1 MNEKYS
7 ADVSQTV
14 ILPQSK
20 DAIFLTVTL
29 NEGTEKQALEVITG
43 LKGLVNGVGFRWPE
57 AQLSAVVGIGANLWD
72 RLFTTPKPEGLHPF
86 RELQGAK
93 HHAPSTP
100 GDLFF
105 HIRADEYDVAFELA
119 RRINA
124 QLEGAV
130 AEYDEVHAFQYQDFR
145 DPLGFVD
152 GTESPRGQAGVETA
166 LIKDGDWAG
175 GSYIVAQKYIHNL
188 KAWNDLPVEEQE
200 KVIGRTKHSDVEMG
214 EDVKPANSHV
224 ALNSVKDEKGES
236 LEIVRNNLS
245 FGDAMGNQ
253 GTYFMS
259 YAKDVRITELMLR
272 RMFIGEPEGNYDRI
286 LDFSEAL
293 TGVNFF
299 APSAKFLEEAASHA
313 KQEFLPEEETPA
325 APQPARHHGLSGQG
339 HLRRVNRG
347 ASPGAARC
355 AGTRAAAAGAPRA
368 STGRTSRRARRCRQA
383 RRRW

>member
-1 MNEKYS
+1 MTEKYS

-20 DAIFLTVTL
+20 DAIFLTIAL
-29 NEGTEKQALEVITG
+29 KEGAEKQALEVITG
-43 LKGLVNGVGFRWPE
+43 LQGLVNGVGFRWPA
-57 AQLSAVVGIGANLWD
+57 AQLSAVVGIGAELWD
-72 RLFTTPKPEGLHPF
+72 RMFDTPKPEGLHPF

-119 RRINA
+119 RRINVV
-124 QLEGAV
+124 LDGAV

-152 GTESPRGQAGVETA
+152 GTESPRGQAGIETA
-166 LIKDGDWAG
+166 LISEGEWAG

-188 KAWNDLPVEEQE
+188 KDWDALPVEEQE
-200 KVIGRTKHSDVEMG
+200 KVIGRTKHDDIEFD
-214 EDVKPANSHV
+214 EDVKPVNSHV
-224 ALNSVKDEKGES
+224 AVNSVKDEDGES
-236 LEIVRNNLS
+236 LEIVRNNLT
-245 FGDAMGNQ
+245 FGDALGNQ

-259 YAKDVRITELMLR
+259 YAKDVEITERMLR

-299 APSAKFLEEAASHA
+299 APPADFLENAEEHA
-313 KQEFLPEEETPA
+313 KPGLVPAQDGPTPS
-325 APQPARHHGLSGQG
+325 QPATTASQG
-339 HLRRVNRG
+339 RVVFG
-347 ASPGAARC
+347 KHD
-355 AGTRAAAAGAPRA
+355 
-368 STGRTSRRARRCRQA
+368 
-383 RRRW
+383 

>member
-1 MNEKYS
+1 MLGRMTEKYS

-20 DAIFLTVTL
+20 DAIFLTIAL
-29 NEGTEKQALEVITG
+29 KEGAEKQALEVITG
-43 LKGLVNGVGFRWPE
+43 LQGLVNGVGFRWPA
-57 AQLSAVVGIGANLWD
+57 AQLSAVVGIGAELWD
-72 RLFTTPKPEGLHPF
+72 RMFDTPKPEGLHPF

-119 RRINA
+119 RRINVV
-124 QLEGAV
+124 LDGAV

-152 GTESPRGQAGVETA
+152 GTESPRGQAGIETA
-166 LIKDGDWAG
+166 LISEGEWAG

-188 KAWNDLPVEEQE
+188 KDWDALPVEEQE
-200 KVIGRTKHSDVEMG
+200 KVIGRTKHDDIELR
-214 EDVKPANSHV
+214 EDVKPVNSHV
-224 ALNSVKDEKGES
+224 AVNSVKDEDGES
-236 LEIVRNNLS
+236 LEIVRNNLT
-245 FGDAMGNQ
+245 FGDALGNQ

-259 YAKDVRITELMLR
+259 YAKDVEITERMLR

-299 APSAKFLEEAASHA
+299 APPADFLENAEEHA
-313 KQEFLPEEETPA
+313 KPGLAPAQDGPTPS
-325 APQPARHHGLSGQG
+325 QPATTASQG
-339 HLRRVNRG
+339 RVVFG
-347 ASPGAARC
+347 KHD
-355 AGTRAAAAGAPRA
+355 
-368 STGRTSRRARRCRQA
+368 
-383 RRRW
+383 

>member
-1 MNEKYS
+1 MTEKYS

-20 DAIFLTVTL
+20 DAIFLTIAL
-29 NEGTEKQALEVITG
+29 KEGAEKQALEVITG
-43 LKGLVNGVGFRWPE
+43 LQGLVNGVGFRWPA
-57 AQLSAVVGIGANLWD
+57 AQLSAVVGIGAELWD
-72 RLFTTPKPEGLHPF
+72 RMFDTPKPEGLHPF

-119 RRINA
+119 RRINVV
-124 QLEGAV
+124 LDGAV

-152 GTESPRGQAGVETA
+152 GTESPRGQAGIETA
-166 LIKDGDWAG
+166 LISEGEWAG

-188 KAWNDLPVEEQE
+188 KDWDALPVEEQE
-200 KVIGRTKHSDVEMG
+200 KVIGRTKHDDIEFD
-214 EDVKPANSHV
+214 EDVKPVNSHV
-224 ALNSVKDEKGES
+224 AVNSVKDEDGES
-236 LEIVRNNLS
+236 LEIVRNNLT
-245 FGDAMGNQ
+245 FGDALGNQ

-259 YAKDVRITELMLR
+259 YAKDVEITERMLR

-299 APSAKFLEEAASHA
+299 APPADFLENAEEHA
-313 KQEFLPEEETPA
+313 KP
-325 APQPARHHGLSGQG
+325 GLKSE
-339 HLRRVNRG
+339 
-347 ASPGAARC
+347 
-355 AGTRAAAAGAPRA
+355 
-368 STGRTSRRARRCRQA
+368 
-383 RRRW
+383 

>member
-130 AEYDEVHAFQYQDFR
+130 DEYDEVHAFQYQDFR

-224 ALNSVKDEKGES
+224 ALNSVKDENGES

-325 APQPARHHGLSGQG
+325 APQPATTASQG
-339 HLRRVNRG
+339 KVIYG
-347 ASPGAARC
+347 E
-355 AGTRAAAAGAPRA
+355 
-368 STGRTSRRARRCRQA
+368 
-383 RRRW
+383 

>member
-1 MNEKYS
+1 MVGKLGRMTEKYS

-20 DAIFLTVTL
+20 DAIFLTITL
-29 NEGTEKQALEVITG
+29 KEGVEKQALEAITG
-43 LKGLVNGVGFRWPE
+43 LQGLVNGVGFRWPS
-57 AQLSAVVGIGANLWD
+57 AQLSAVVGIGAELWERMFD
-72 RLFTTPKPEGLHPF
+72 TPKPEGLHLF

-119 RRINA
+119 RRINVV
-124 QLEGAV
+124 LDGAV

-152 GTESPRGQAGVETA
+152 GTESPRGQAGIETA
-166 LIKDGDWAG
+166 LISEGEWAG

-188 KAWNDLPVEEQE
+188 KDWDALPVEEQE
-200 KVIGRTKHSDVEMG
+200 KVIGRTKHDDIEFD

-224 ALNSVKDEKGES
+224 AVNSVKDEDGES
-236 LEIVRNNLS
+236 LEIVRNNLT
-245 FGDAMGNQ
+245 FGDALGNQ

-259 YAKDVRITELMLR
+259 YAKDVEITERMLR

-299 APSAKFLEEAASHA
+299 APSADFLENAEEHA
-313 KQEFLPEEETPA
+313 KP
-325 APQPARHHGLSGQG
+325 GLVSE
-339 HLRRVNRG
+339 
-347 ASPGAARC
+347 
-355 AGTRAAAAGAPRA
+355 
-368 STGRTSRRARRCRQA
+368 
-383 RRRW
+383 

>member
-1 MNEKYS
+1 MTEKYS

-20 DAIFLTVTL
+20 DAIFLTIAL
-29 NEGTEKQALEVITG
+29 KEGAEKQALEVITG
-43 LKGLVNGVGFRWPE
+43 LQGLVNGVGFRWPA
-57 AQLSAVVGIGANLWD
+57 AQLSAVVGIGAELWD
-72 RLFTTPKPEGLHPF
+72 RMFDTPKPEGLHPF

-119 RRINA
+119 RRINF
-124 QLEGAV
+124 QLEDAIT
-130 AEYDEVHAFQYQDFR
+130 EYDEVHAFQYQDFR

-152 GTESPRGQAGVETA
+152 GTESPRGEAGIETA
-166 LIKDGDWAG
+166 LISEGEWIG

-188 KAWNDLPVEEQE
+188 KEWNALPVEEQE
-200 KVIGRTKHSDVEMG
+200 KAIGRTKHSDVEFD

-224 ALNSVKDEKGES
+224 AVNTVKDEHGES

-245 FGDAMGNQ
+245 FGDALGNQ

-299 APSAKFLEEAASHA
+299 APPASFLENAAEHA
-313 KQEFLPEEETPA
+313 KPGLAPAQDGPTPS
-325 APQPARHHGLSGQG
+325 QPATTASQG
-339 HLRRVNRG
+339 RVVFG
-347 ASPGAARC
+347 KHD
-355 AGTRAAAAGAPRA
+355 
-368 STGRTSRRARRCRQA
+368 
-383 RRRW
+383 

>member
-1 MNEKYS
+1 MTEKYS

-20 DAIFLTVTL
+20 DAIFLTIAL
-29 NEGTEKQALEVITG
+29 KEGAEKQALEVITG
-43 LKGLVNGVGFRWPE
+43 LQGLVNGVGFRWPA
-57 AQLSAVVGIGANLWD
+57 AQLSAVVGIGAELWD
-72 RLFTTPKPEGLHPF
+72 RMFDTPKPEGLHPF

-119 RRINA
+119 RRINF
-124 QLEGAV
+124 QLEDAIT
-130 AEYDEVHAFQYQDFR
+130 EYDEVHAFQYQDFR

-152 GTESPRGQAGVETA
+152 GTESPRGEAGIETA
-166 LIKDGDWAG
+166 LISEGEWIG

-188 KAWNDLPVEEQE
+188 KDWDALPVEEQE
-200 KVIGRTKHSDVEMG
+200 KVIGRTKHDDIEFD
-214 EDVKPANSHV
+214 EDVKPVNSHV
-224 ALNSVKDEKGES
+224 AVNSVKDEDGES
-236 LEIVRNNLS
+236 LEIVRNNLT
-245 FGDAMGNQ
+245 FGDALGNQ

-259 YAKDVRITELMLR
+259 YAKDVEITERMLR

-299 APSAKFLEEAASHA
+299 APPADFLENAEEHA
-313 KQEFLPEEETPA
+313 KPGLAPAQDGPTPS
-325 APQPARHHGLSGQG
+325 QPATTASQG
-339 HLRRVNRG
+339 RVVFG
-347 ASPGAARC
+347 KHD
-355 AGTRAAAAGAPRA
+355 
-368 STGRTSRRARRCRQA
+368 
-383 RRRW
+383 